1 MPSMPVTNALA
12 PMFEATAALS
22 ERFAGLG
29 VVADVVHSVP
39 SVAFRTPR
47 TSPPCIATEP
57 EGRAV
62 GDPKATWATLT
73 GHRNSF
79 ASLAD
84 IEIASLGAQRTVK
97 DAGLIVEVT
106 DHLLGLICYPNS
118 AIIDVYLRNFRTLID
133 DASDAERNN
142 NQHENKRRQAS
153 SRAGQVSARSS
164 VHRPSLDQ

>member
-1 MPSMPVTNALA
+1 MPVTNALA

-22 ERFAGLG
+22 DRFAGLG

-62 GDPKATWATLT
+62 GDSKSDLGNIDRRNSKRGQV
-73 GHRNSF
+73 GHRDGF

-84 IEIASLGAQRTVK
+84 VEIGSLGAQRAVK
-97 DAGLIVEVT
+97 DAGLVVEVGAAVV
-106 DHLLGLICYPNS
+106 L
-118 AIIDVYLRNFRTLID
+118 
-133 DASDAERNN
+133 
-142 NQHENKRRQAS
+142 
-153 SRAGQVSARSS
+153 AR
-164 VHRPSLDQ
+164 

>member
-62 GDPKATWATLT
+62 GDPKATWVTLT
-73 GHRNSF
+73 GATVSEDRSDTVTVSPAWPTSKLL
-79 ASLAD
+79 ASVRSAPSR
-84 IEIASLGAQRTVK
+84 IRAS
-97 DAGLIVEVT
+97 
-106 DHLLGLICYPNS
+106 
-118 AIIDVYLRNFRTLID
+118 
-133 DASDAERNN
+133 
-142 NQHENKRRQAS
+142 
-153 SRAGQVSARSS
+153 
-164 VHRPSLDQ
+164 